1 MNVIILAGG
10 KGERLKPLTI
20 NVPKPMV
27 MVKEKPILWY
37 ILKQLKY
44 YGINKVNLT
53 VGYKASVI
61 TKYFKKN
68 FLDLEIS
75 FFNDGNVDI
84 IERIRAVV
92 KKKPKEDALIL
103 YGDTISDVKI
113 DELLDFSKKNKQHS
127 ILTVW
132 PLQTN
137 FGVVEINNKKEI
149 TAFKEK
155 PRLDKFI
162 NIGYFVLRKELFGYL
177 DDYNNYGDFLT
188 FCGNN
193 KFLKAYVH
201 DGEHFTVN
209 NVVDLKLAEKNI
221 NKIKIFKK

>member
-27 MVKEKPILWY
+27 IVKEKPILWY

-44 YGINKVNLT
+44 YGINEVSLT
-53 VGYKASVI
+53 IGYKAPVI
-61 TKYFKKN
+61 VDYLKKN
-68 FLDLEIS
+68 FLDIKIN
-75 FFNDGNVDI
+75 FFNDGDVDI
-84 IERIRAVV
+84 IERIRTVV
-92 KKKPKEDALIL
+92 KKKPNEDALIL
-103 YGDTISDVKI
+103 YGDTISDVEI
-113 DELLDFSKKNKQHS
+113 DKLLNFSNKNKKYS

-137 FGVVEINNKKEI
+137 FGVVELNNKKEI
-149 TAFKEK
+149 IAFMEK

-162 NIGYFVLRKELFGYL
+162 NIGYFVLRKELFRYL
-177 DDYNNYGDFLT
+177 DDFNNYGDFLT

-193 KFLKAYVH
+193 KFLKAFVH
-201 DGEHFTVN
+201 EGEHFTVN
-209 NVVDLKLAEKNI
+209 NVVELKLAEKNL
-221 NKIKIFKK
+221 NKIKIF

>member
-27 MVKEKPILWY
+27 KVKEKPILWY

-44 YGINKVNLT
+44 YGINEVSLT
-53 VGYKASVI
+53 IGYKATVI
-61 TKYFKKN
+61 IDYFKKN
-68 FLDLEIS
+68 FLDIKIN
-75 FFNDGNVDI
+75 FFNDGDVDI
-84 IERIRAVV
+84 IKRIRSVV
-92 KKKPKEDALIL
+92 KEKPNEDALIL
-103 YGDTISDVKI
+103 YGDTISDVEI
-113 DELLDFSKKNKQHS
+113 DKLLNFSIKNKKYS

-137 FGVVEINNKKEI
+137 FGVVELNNKKEI
-149 TAFKEK
+149 IAFMEK

-162 NIGYFVLRKELFGYL
+162 NIGYFILRKELFRYL
-177 DDYNNYGDFLT
+177 DDFNNYGDFLT

-193 KFLKAYVH
+193 KFLKAFIH
-201 DGEHFTVN
+201 EGEHFTVN
-209 NVVDLKLAEKNI
+209 NVVELKLAEKNL
-221 NKIKIFKK
+221 NKIKIF